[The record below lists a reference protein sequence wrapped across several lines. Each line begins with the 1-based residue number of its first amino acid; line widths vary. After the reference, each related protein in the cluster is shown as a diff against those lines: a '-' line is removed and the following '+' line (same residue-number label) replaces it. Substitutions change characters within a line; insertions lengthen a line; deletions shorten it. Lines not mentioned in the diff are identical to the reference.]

1 MKCIKAVKQTKEIQ
15 LGEIRRVD
23 DKTAFNMVGNTWI
36 YISKSEWKKENGKSK
51 SESSENE
58 TQKKPKKNEKVSKK
72 D

>member
-58 TQKKPKKNEKVSKK
+58 TQKKPKKNEKASKK

>member
-36 YISKSEWKKENGKSK
+36 YISKSEWKKENGKPK

-58 TQKKPKKNEKVSKK
+58 TPKKPKKNEKVSKK